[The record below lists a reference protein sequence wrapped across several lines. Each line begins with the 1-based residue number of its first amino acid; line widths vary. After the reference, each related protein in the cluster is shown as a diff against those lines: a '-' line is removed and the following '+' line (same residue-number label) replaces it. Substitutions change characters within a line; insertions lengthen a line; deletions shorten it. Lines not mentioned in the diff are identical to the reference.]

1 MSDYK
6 KKVFFSLMLTL
17 FFFVET
23 IRHHKYDDNYLTDKS
38 FSFFSLYSSLGTLQ
52 SGHLQ
57 QSQGI
62 SCTNNPNL
70 GGSSPLVMPVFPLRS
85 QTGHG
90 SQYSPYSPSRFVI
103 IIEFSSVFS
112 LLYYTFL
119 CVPFMLPV
127 LCHPCHVFL

>member
-1 MSDYK
+1 MCLTIK
-6 KKVFFSLMLTL
+6 KSFI
-17 FFFVET
+17 FFVLIHFFMHT
-23 IRHHKYDDNYLTDKS
+23 IPQHHKYDDNYLTDKV
-38 FSFFSLYSSLGTLQ
+38 FFLALNIKFFLPFFSHSSLGTLQ

-103 IIEFSSVFS
+103 IIEFLLS
-112 LLYYTFL
+112 L
-119 CVPFMLPV
+119 
-127 LCHPCHVFL
+127 

>member
-1 MSDYK
+1 
-6 KKVFFSLMLTL
+6 MLTL
-17 FFFVET
+17 FFFIET

-38 FSFFSLYSSLGTLQ
+38 FSFLFLFSSLGTLQ

-103 IIEFSSVFS
+103 IIEFYFSSVFY
-112 LLYYTFL
+112 LLFIILLCCLFSVILVMFFL
-119 CVPFMLPV
+119 
-127 LCHPCHVFL
+127 